1 MNLTT
6 AARRITSAGASL
18 LGVALTVALGASSP
32 ASRVGEGE
40 GARPSG
46 QEQAANGITQEAM
59 AQIEAL
65 IREKETR
72 SPAERKIDSQLLYAL
87 RMQRGLP
94 VAPGVQTLEV
104 DVPRAADGHV
114 IVDVAGH
121 VTTALM
127 AQLDG
132 LTSEDVVK
140 TSPAAVQMHVD
151 LEQVEQIAAQPGV
164 VYVQPRQAA
173 YTSASSVHQG
183 AKGDSAPVQGTA
195 AGGLTAGMA
204 TLDAGNNDVGSVQ
217 PISNDVGTGSG
228 SVTSQADITH
238 RTAVFRGLTGFNGAG
253 VKIGV
258 LSDGVANLAQAQAS
272 GNLGPVTVLPG
283 QAGSG
288 DRGTAML
295 ELIHDLAPGAQL
307 YFATG
312 FTSITSFADNIRALR
327 TAGCDIIVDDTSY
340 YVESPFQDGQGP
352 SVISPTNGGVVIQAV
367 KDVAAAGALYFSAAG
382 DAGNL
387 NDGTSGVWEGNFV
400 AGAATSNPPIPAGSA
415 GTFHR
420 FTGVQDFNTLTVAG
434 SGPITL
440 FWSDPLGAS
449 GNDYD
454 LFRLNTAGDAVAA
467 SSTNIQDGNDDPY
480 EQMSNSTA
488 SPRIVVVKKPSAA
501 ARFLHLNTNRGQLS
515 VATSG
520 QTHGHSATSNIFTF
534 GVAATYAGAAYPNPF
549 STSNVVETFSSDGP
563 RRVFFLGDG
572 TAITPGN
579 FSSTGGAVLQK
590 PDLTAADGVF
600 VSGAGDEPGQ
610 FFGTA
615 AAAAHAAAIAGLIK
629 SANPGFTQSQLRS
642 VLFSSA
648 LDIEAPGVDRDSGVG
663 IVMAAAPQPGC
674 TFALSPPL
682 PSVGAAAGGGSL
694 AVTASSGGCNWV
706 VFSNVPWITVS
717 GTGVGTGSSTVDYLV
732 AANPGPA
739 RSGTVM
745 IQGGQFVTVTQAG
758 TPATSYDSVGT
769 TFIPDNATVESSIN
783 VSNITGTIS
792 NVTVSFYLTHTFD
805 ADLTITL
812 VGPDGTTADLT
823 VENGGSANNYGSACS
838 PLSSRTTFDD
848 SAATYIAHGSAP
860 FVGTYRPEQPLSR
873 FVGKYLGQANGM
885 WKLRLKDSFAGDTG
899 TLMCWSLNINQAPFP
914 DLPNVGVYRPSIGRW
929 YFPGQPAI
937 DWGVAGDQP
946 VPGDYNGDGIR
957 DVAVFRPS
965 NGTWYVNGGAT
976 AVWGAPGDIAAPAD
990 YNGDHITDMAVFRPS
1005 AGIFYVR
1012 NIGAFA
1018 WGLAG
1023 DLPAVGD
1030 YNGDGLADVAV
1041 YRPATGTWYVR
1052 NVFTVVYGLA
1062 ADIPVPADYDGNGTT
1077 DIAVFRPATGTWF
1090 VKDQYSQAWGLP
1102 GDVPVPMDRNG
1113 DGRAELGVFRRS
1125 TGTWIFKNHVT
1136 DSVEIGLWGAPG
1148 DIPLGRALPPVQ
1160 TPWGTYDGD
1169 RKADLTVYR
1178 PSTGDWISLRS
1189 LSGMADYTVRTW
1201 GLSSDVPVGRD
1212 YDGDGKIDPT
1222 VYRPSLGRWLVLQ
1235 SSTNYTTY
1243 ASQDFGLS
1251 SDTPVPAD
1259 YDGDG
1264 KADFAVYRPSL
1275 GRWLILLSSNSSTV
1289 QYDWGVSTDIVVPA
1303 DYDGDGVTDLCVFRP
1318 STGRWFIYNRMTGA
1332 TATQDWGLSGDV
1344 PSAADFDGD
1353 GRADVAV
1360 FRPSTGRWFIRSSI
1374 DASYTIAD
1382 WGLSGDYVV
1391 PADYDGDG
1399 KTDIAVFRPS
1409 NGTWYVR
1416 GLFNRFWGLTG
1427 DIPALKNP

>member
-1 MNLTT
+1 MNLVT
-6 AARRITSAGASL
+6 AARRITSAGSPLL
-18 LGVALTVALGASSP
+18 LGVALTVALGASSA
-32 ASRVGEGE
+32 ASRVSPREEAPQGP
-40 GARPSG
+40 AV
-46 QEQAANGITQEAM
+46 NGISPEAM

-65 IREKETR
+65 MREKETR
-72 SPAERKIDSQLLYAL
+72 SPAEQKIDSQLLYAL

-114 IVDVAGH
+114 IVDVTGS
-121 VTTALM
+121 VTAALM
-127 AQLDG
+127 AQLDA
-132 LTSEDVVK
+132 LTSEGAVR
-140 TSPAAVQMHVD
+140 TSPASVQMHVD
-151 LEQVEQIAAQPGV
+151 LDQVEEIAAQPGV
-164 VYVQPRQAA
+164 VFVQPRQAP
-173 YTSASSVHQG
+173 YTSGIGKRSGAARVSASEGSG
-183 AKGDSAPVQGTA
+183 
-195 AGGLTAGMA
+195 AGGPTAGMVPGGA
-204 TLDAGNNDVGSVQ
+204 GDAVGDVQRMANDIGTGQGSVA
-217 PISNDVGTGSG
+217 
-228 SVTSQADITH
+228 SQADITH
-238 RTAVFRGLTGFNGAG
+238 RSAVFRGLTGFNGAG

-258 LSDGVANLAQAQAS
+258 LADGVAHLAAAQAS

-283 QAGSG
+283 QAGPV
-288 DRGTAML
+288 DADEGTSML
-295 ELIHDLAPGAQL
+295 EVIHDVAPGAQL

-312 FTSITSFADNIRALR
+312 FTGITSLAQNIRDLR
-327 TAGCDIIVDDTSY
+327 TAGCDIIVDNIGYFPET
-340 YVESPFQDGQGP
+340 PFQDGQGP
-352 SVISPTNGGVVIQAV
+352 SVVSPTNGGVVIQAV

-382 DAGNL
+382 NSGNL
-387 NDGTSGVWEGNFV
+387 NDGTSGVWEGDYV
-400 AGAATSNPPIPAGSA
+400 LGAATGAPIPAGSA
-415 GTFHR
+415 GNFHR

-440 FWSDPLGAS
+440 QWSDPLGSS

-454 LFRLNTAGDAVAA
+454 LFRLNTAGDTVAS

-488 SPRIVVVKKPSAA
+488 SPRIVVVKKTGAA

-515 VATSG
+515 VATAG
-520 QTHGHSATSNIFTF
+520 QTHGHNATSNAYTF
-534 GVAATYAGAAYPNPF
+534 GVAATYAGSAYPNPF

-563 RRVFFLGDG
+563 RRIFFLGDG

-600 VSGAGDEPGQ
+600 VSGAGDQPGQ
-610 FFGTA
+610 YFGTA
-615 AAAAHAAAIAGLIK
+615 AAAANAAAIAALIK
-629 SANPGFTQSQLRS
+629 SANPGFTQGQLRS
-642 VLFSSA
+642 ALLSSA

-663 IVMAAAPQPGC
+663 IVMAAAPQPVC
-674 TFALSPPL
+674 TFTLAPPL
-682 PSVGAAAGGGSL
+682 PPTVGTAGGGGAVS
-694 AVTASSGGCNWV
+694 VTASSGGCNWV

-717 GTGVGTGSSTVDYLV
+717 GSGVGTGNASVGYSV

-739 RSGTVM
+739 RSGTIM
-745 IQGGQFVTVTQAG
+745 IQGGQVITVTQAG
-758 TPATSYDSVGT
+758 TPATSYDSAGT
-769 TFIPDNATVESSIN
+769 LFIADNATQESSIN
-783 VSNITGTIS
+783 VSGITGTIS

-812 VGPDGTTADLT
+812 IGPDGTTADLS

-848 SAATYIAHGSAP
+848 SAPTYIAHGSAP
-860 FVGTYRPEQPLSR
+860 FVGSFRPEQPLST
-873 FVGKYLGQANGM
+873 FYGKYLGTANGA
-885 WKLRLKDSFAGDTG
+885 WKLRIKDSFAGDTG
-899 TLMCWSLNINQAPFP
+899 TLMCWSLNINQVPFP
-914 DLPNVGVYRPSIGRW
+914 DLPNVGVYRPSTGRW
-929 YFPGQPAI
+929 FFPGQPAI
-937 DWGVAGDQP
+937 DYGLAGDLP

-965 NGTWYVNGGAT
+965 NGTWYVSGGIT
-976 AVWGAPGDIAAPAD
+976 AVWGAPGDIPVPAD

-1005 AGIFYVR
+1005 TGIFYVR
-1012 NIGAFA
+1012 DVGNFS

-1023 DLPAVGD
+1023 DLPVVGD

-1041 YRPATGTWYVR
+1041 YRPSNGTWYVR
-1052 NVFTVVYGLA
+1052 NVMTAVYGFA
-1062 ADIPVPADYDGNGTT
+1062 ADIPVPADYDGNGVT

-1090 VKDQYSQAWGLP
+1090 IKDQYSQSWGLP
-1102 GDVPVPMDRNG
+1102 GDVPVPMDRDG
-1113 DGRAELGVFRRS
+1113 DAHAELGVFRRS
-1125 TGTWIFKNHVT
+1125 TGVWIFKNHVT
-1136 DSVEIGLWGAPG
+1136 DSVELGLWGAAG
-1148 DIPLGRALPPVQ
+1148 DIPLGRSLPVVQ

-1178 PSTGDWISLRS
+1178 PSTGEWVSLRS
-1189 LSGMADYTVRTW
+1189 LSGMTDYTVRNW
-1201 GLSSDVPVGRD
+1201 GLSTDVPVGRD
-1212 YDGDGKIDPT
+1212 YDGDGKIDPA
-1222 VYRPSLGRWLVLQ
+1222 VYRPSVGRWLVLQ

-1243 ASQDFGLS
+1243 VSQDWGLS

-1264 KADFAVYRPSL
+1264 KTDFAVYRPSL
-1275 GRWLILLSSNSSTV
+1275 GRWVILLSSNNATA
-1289 QYDWGVSTDIVVPA
+1289 QYDWGVSTDVVVPA
-1303 DYDGDGVTDLCVFRP
+1303 DYDGDGVADLAVFRP

-1353 GRADVAV
+1353 GKADLAV

-1399 KTDIAVFRPS
+1399 KADIAVFRPS
-1409 NGTWYVR
+1409 TGTWYVR
-1416 GLFNRFWGLTG
+1416 GLFNRSWGLST
-1427 DIPALKNP
+1427 DIPVLKNP